1 MDTQSWLSIS
11 ILSDVEIGGNTL
23 MKLCLNFFFGGCP
36 SNVCEDEVEEHDSV
50 DGGGA
55 LLGALSARFGT
66 LLKST
71 SQYLRVIF
79 PSLETKCFHT
89 GAPGLPIIQR
99 QPK

>member
-1 MDTQSWLSIS
+1 
-11 ILSDVEIGGNTL
+11 

-50 DGGGA
+50 DGGGDFLLYVLRTVGGA
-55 LLGALSARFGT
+55 LVQLAKCLSARFGT

-71 SQYLRVIF
+71 SQYLQVIF